1 MSSDTLNDHGK
12 DQFKPNTTVAAVV
25 TYQDLFL
32 LVEEIENGRK
42 VLNQPAGHIEANESL
57 VAAATRELKEET
69 GLSLS
74 PDYLSGIYYFQRK
87 DLDLHFLRFCFV
99 FNIEGTSAPVCKPED
114 EEIINCHWL
123 TLEEIK
129 QNESKLRSAMV
140 LECIEDYLSG
150 QRVPLSVIKSNLST

>member
-1 MSSDTLNDHGK
+1 MKEHGVE
-12 DQFKPNTTVAAVV
+12 QFKPNTTVAAVV
-25 TYQDLFL
+25 TYKDRFL
-32 LVEEIENGRK
+32 LVEEIENGRE

-57 VAAATRELKEET
+57 VAAAKRELKEET

-87 DLDLHFLRFCFV
+87 DIDLHFLRFCFV
-99 FNIEGTSAPVCKPED
+99 FNIEETPVPVCIPED
-114 EEIINCHWL
+114 DEIISCHWL
-123 TLEEIK
+123 TFEEIK